1 MQVIWDGVK
10 RNSEKQNSW
19 VAHGPDRQAISGGCK
34 WDALTSVLAERI
46 KLNLMVAVDCASISA
61 SRGSL
66 IDCYVDRVNEGA

>member
-19 VAHGPDRQAISGGCK
+19 VAHGPDRRAISGECK

-46 KLNLMVAVDCASISA
+46 KLNLMAPDDCAFISDSCA
-61 SRGSL
+61 SVISG
-66 IDCYVDRVNEGA
+66 YVDLVIKGV

>member
-19 VAHGPDRQAISGGCK
+19 VAHGPDRQAISGECK

-46 KLNLMVAVDCASISA
+46 KLNLMVGRRLRIHIGFHSDQ
-61 SRGSL
+61 
-66 IDCYVDRVNEGA
+66 